1 MKRFVIWFGLG
12 TGLALG
18 GGVVYA
24 FFISEAMRLVTVG
37 IGAFLLAALTI
48 GGTALLV
55 NRQWTK
61 ALGAQSHRTTH
72 NHRYPAYGSLQPR
85 VWEGMVPQPGA
96 DMLPPALPALDV
108 DIQMGQNVDDEVVA

>member
-1 MKRFVIWFGLG
+1 MKRLLTWFSLGLG
-12 TGLALG
+12 LTLG

-24 FFISEAMRLVTVG
+24 FYISEAMRLVTVG

-48 GGTALLV
+48 GGTALIV

-72 NHRYPAYGSLQPR
+72 NHRYPSYNLPSAAMWDGTLPMQPP
-85 VWEGMVPQPGA
+85 EL
-96 DMLPPALPALDV
+96 LPPALGVEFDLGRGDL
-108 DIQMGQNVDDEVVA
+108 DDEVVA